1 MKKTGYSKLVSKVPQ
16 TPMTLEQ
23 AVEVAKR
30 NEQNKKWLETEGHKG
45 SRLMMQIELS
55 SKLALDPREVEKP
68 DFALLMHSNKMGCTI
83 GKVRVLN
90 CWDANKVTGSTGGC
104 NTVASN
110 KALTSADEGGVS

>member
-1 MKKTGYSKLVSKVPQ
+1 MIERKTMKKTDYSKLVSKVPP
-16 TPMTLEQ
+16 PMTLEQ

-30 NEQNKKWLETEGHKG
+30 NEQNKMWIEKDDHKG

-55 SKLALDPREVEKP
+55 SKLALDPREVENP

-90 CWDANKVTGSTGGC
+90 CWDANKVTGSMGGC

-110 KALTSADEGGVS
+110 R